1 MRAYQKYAHMHS
13 LSVEAT
19 QNHLL
24 DFCWYEVTAINQ
36 CIMPIK
42 LRSFIQFLVLGSLS
56 PITACSNL
64 ATKENKE
71 ESAED

>member
-1 MRAYQKYAHMHS
+1 MHS
-13 LSVEAT
+13 LSVET
-19 QNHLL
+19 VTNRLF

-36 CIMPIK
+36 CFVLIK
-42 LRSFIQFLVLGSLS
+42 LRSVIQFLVLGSLS

-64 ATKENKE
+64 AVKENKE